1 MALNTNYLI
10 TTKNVDSFINSILS
24 AQAPDK
30 FTYKFLNDLGFTS
43 SNDRLYLG
51 LFKSLGLLDDNSS
64 PTQKYYDFLDE
75 TKYKKVLADCI
86 RESYSDLFNINKNA
100 DKMDVKEIKNKLKTL
115 TQGKKTDKVLS
126 LMASTFKALCDI
138 ADFSNQSSLAESCDS
153 IDNVTV
159 NNEIVERKI
168 SNLDTD
174 ICNSQFD
181 ASLHYDIHIH
191 LPETRDDAVY
201 DAIFKSIK
209 RNLYK

>member
-100 DKMDVKEIKNKLKTL
+100 DKMDVKEI
-115 TQGKKTDKVLS
+115 
-126 LMASTFKALCDI
+126 
-138 ADFSNQSSLAESCDS
+138 
-153 IDNVTV
+153 
-159 NNEIVERKI
+159 
-168 SNLDTD
+168 
-174 ICNSQFD
+174 
-181 ASLHYDIHIH
+181 
-191 LPETRDDAVY
+191 
-201 DAIFKSIK
+201 
-209 RNLYK
+209 